1 MSGWGHPRPRRSKL
15 HAHVRPLDPKA
26 TAGHQNAIRSSFQ
39 SVDCYLCAKLCRY
52 GYPRRRASARRGDLG
67 RRPARAQPRSA
78 RQVDRRA
85 YARPRVP
92 WFGLAVLSIH
102 AATGTEESRVIQ
114 GIVTGVGFLGAG
126 VIVRSEKGHHVRGL
140 TTAACVWVTA
150 CVGAAC
156 AIAQWQIVVI
166 GVVLV
171 LILLVLADR
180 SRERSIDA
188 GRGDRA
194 GLRISRPTERVRLAR
209 RCKEI
214 FLLIWES
221 TASGVRPYQV
231 SGLQSVSEEL
241 RARRQRNP
249 LPHLKIFFQ
258 KRFPSERLPPFWGQK
273 PFLGRFLA
281 EGA

>member
-1 MSGWGHPRPRRSKL
+1 MDILDIAVRLGVATLIGVLLGLNRDL
-15 HAHVRPLDPKA
+15 HGKSTGVRTL
-26 TAGHQNAIRSSFQ
+26 GL
-39 SVDCYLCAKLCRY
+39 VCL
-52 GYPRRRASARRGDLG
+52 GSA
-67 RRPARAQPRSA
+67 
-78 RQVDRRA
+78 
-85 YARPRVP
+85 
-92 WFGLAVLSIH
+92 LAVLSIH

-171 LILLVLADR
+171 LILLVFGGPF
-180 SRERSIDA
+180 ERASIDA

-214 FLLIWES
+214 FLLI
-221 TASGVRPYQV
+221 
-231 SGLQSVSEEL
+231 
-241 RARRQRNP
+241 
-249 LPHLKIFFQ
+249 
-258 KRFPSERLPPFWGQK
+258 
-273 PFLGRFLA
+273 
-281 EGA
+281 